1 LNRSHLILL
10 SLLFFI
16 SCSGNPSGMIMIP
29 EGVFTLG
36 VNPNN
41 KIIHFMSDTTLSLN
55 AQPAQKIHLKSF
67 FIDKFEVTYEAFH
80 GFKPKFRYET
90 VNPNEPIRGVSWYEA
105 DAYCLSQGKRL
116 PWLPPLFSECSQ
128 PPPPSEAGALR
139 DRRLSRSHR
148 EET

>member
-1 LNRSHLILL
+1 
-10 SLLFFI
+10 
-16 SCSGNPSGMIMIP
+16 MIP

-105 DAYCLSQGKRL
+105 DAYCLFQDKRQKLNGKKLLEDLTKGCLCGENNSGKKMQILGNRFVRL
-116 PWLPPLFSECSQ
+116 AVYPMILASTE
-128 PPPPSEAGALR
+128 
-139 DRRLSRSHR
+139 
-148 EET
+148 